1 MRLIHLRG
9 GSTGKHILSFPF
21 TLMGLKETL
30 KQIKT
35 WLWLHLSKL
44 QIYKINNS
52 ITFAYYV
59 TKCAYFQNDVDP
71 TEYVTILLLFS
82 SSVWF

>member
-1 MRLIHLRG
+1 M
-9 GSTGKHILSFPF
+9 
-21 TLMGLKETL
+21 
-30 KQIKT
+30 
-35 WLWLHLSKL
+35 
-44 QIYKINNS
+44 NNS

-82 SSVWF
+82 SSVWFKILRQDQSKGHLVKNG